1 MAETNI
7 PKAYDPKTVEP
18 YWADYWIE
26 QKLAEPDPKSGKKTH
41 VIVIP
46 PPNVTGSLHMGHA
59 LNNTLQD
66 ALTRWKKMSG
76 FDALWVPGTDHG
88 GIATQNV
95 VEKMLK
101 AEKISRYDL
110 GRDKFLERMWKWRGE
125 TGDTI
130 LMQLRKLGAMLDWSR
145 TRFTMDEVCSKA
157 VGHAFMDFYKQGWIY
172 RGKRMVN
179 WCVRCRTALSDIEVE
194 YEDRKDKL
202 YHIRYPILSGKKDG
216 WQGVP
221 LVVATTRPET
231 LLGDQA
237 VAVHPDD
244 ERYEKIGGWW
254 IQLPL
259 TDREIPVIKDS
270 AIDPKFGTGV
280 VKVTPAHDP
289 IDFEMGER
297 HRLEQLVVI
306 GFDGKMT
313 AAAGKYAGLS
323 REEARKK
330 ILEDLEAQNLIE
342 KIEDYAH
349 AVGTC
354 YRCGVVVEPLVSDQ
368 WFMKMDDMAK
378 SAIQATKSG
387 KVKIYPESWEK
398 PYMMWLE
405 NLKDWCISRQIWWGH
420 RIPIWYC
427 IDDSVQTEGSLS
439 NHPAEKTNCPPI
451 PSTTQPAGCPKCKSA
466 KLEQDPDV
474 LDTWF
479 SSGLWPMSVFKW
491 PDQTE
496 DLKRYYPTSVLVTGH
511 EILYLW
517 VARMVMMGLHF
528 MKDIPYSHVFI
539 HGIVRDKQGKKMS
552 KSLGNVID
560 PLTMMDKFG
569 TDALRFVLTSQSVP
583 GRDMQI
589 SDDTFVGARNFAN
602 KIWNVSRFV
611 LSNVEAAQQDGS
623 IPSMKLAEPDPQS
636 LELCDRWILSRLQ
649 QAIASVLSDL
659 EQYNLSQAS
668 RTLYHFIWSEFCDWY
683 IELSKIRMMDAAN
696 PAARKNVLTVLIH
709 LLDNVLRLLHPIM
722 PFITEEV
729 SKNLHARLEN
739 GRKDSLLRAA
749 YPEAQKKWIDAQ
761 AENEMAVL
769 MEAITAVRTIRSE
782 MNVPPVTKI
791 RITLRAKNADA
802 EKLLNANRG
811 YLQTLCKSDDIQI
824 GMNLAKP
831 AKSAAA
837 VFKELDLFIPLEGII
852 DFEKE
857 KERLA
862 KERANLENQLS
873 LVEKRLSDPQFK
885 TNAPEEEVKRTEARK
900 LESQE
905 KLKRLEEHIASIV

>member
-1 MAETNI
+1 MSETEI
-7 PKAYDPKTVEP
+7 PKTYDPKTVEP
-18 YWADYWIE
+18 HWADFWI
-26 QKLAEPDPKSGKKTH
+26 QKNLAAPDPASKKPTH
-41 VIVIP
+41 VIAIP

-76 FDALWVPGTDHG
+76 NDALWVPGTDHG

-95 VEKMLK
+95 VEKMLR

-110 GRDKFLERMWKWRGE
+110 GREKFLERMWKWRTE
-125 TGDTI
+125 SGDTI
-130 LMQLRKLGAMLDWSR
+130 LMQLRKLGCMLDWSR

-157 VGHAFMDFYKQGWIY
+157 VGHAFMDFYKNGWIY

-194 YEDRKDKL
+194 YEERKDKL
-202 YHIRYPILSGKKDG
+202 YYIRYPISSGKKDG

-221 LVVATTRPET
+221 LIVATTRPET
-231 LLGDQA
+231 LLGDTA

-244 ERYEKIGGWW
+244 PRYEKIHGWW
-254 IQLPL
+254 IELPL
-259 TDREIPVIKDS
+259 MDKQIMVIKDS

-289 IDFEMGER
+289 VDFEIGER
-297 HRLEQLVVI
+297 NNLDQIVVI
-306 GFDGKMT
+306 GYDGKMT
-313 AAAGKYAGLS
+313 AEAGKYAGLS

-330 ILEDLEAQNLIE
+330 VLEDLEAAKLIE
-342 KIEDYAH
+342 KIEDYGH
-349 AVGTC
+349 SVGTC

-368 WFMKMDDMAK
+368 WFMKMDTMAK
-378 SAIQATKSG
+378 SAIEATKSG

-398 PYMMWLE
+398 PYMLWLE

-420 RIPIWYC
+420 RIPVWYC
-427 IDDSVQTEGSLS
+427 IDDKAAPQESLS
-439 NHPAEKTNCPPI
+439 NHPAEKSKCAPI
-451 PSTTQPAGCPKCKSA
+451 PSLKKPENCPQCGGQH
-466 KLEQDPDV
+466 LEQDPDV

-479 SSGLWPMSVFKW
+479 SSGLWPFSVFKW
-491 PDQTE
+491 PEASE

-528 MKDIPYSHVFI
+528 MKDIPFSHVFI

-560 PLTMMDKFG
+560 PLTMMDKYG

-611 LSNVEAAQQDGS
+611 LSNLEAAQQEGNGS
-623 IPSMKLAEPDPQS
+623 KITLAEPNAKE

-649 QAIASVLSDL
+649 AAIGEVDENLK
-659 EQYNLSQAS
+659 QYNLSQAA
-668 RTLYHFIWSEFCDWY
+668 RTLYSFIWSEFCDWY
-683 IELSKIRMMDAAN
+683 IELSKIRMLDLAN
-696 PAARKNVLTVLIH
+696 PAGRKSVLSTLSYI
-709 LLDNVLRLLHPIM
+709 LDQTLRLLHPIM

-729 SKNLHARLEN
+729 WKNLRPRLQAEHI
-739 GRKDSLLRAA
+739 DSLLLSS
-749 YPEAQKKWIDAQ
+749 YPKVQPQWIDAK
-761 AENEMAVL
+761 ADEEMGLL
-769 MEAITAVRTIRSE
+769 MSAITAVRTIRAE
-782 MNVPPVTKI
+782 MNVPPSIKLTLFIRTKNPSSEA
-791 RITLRAKNADA
+791 LLKNHA
-802 EKLLNANRG
+802 G
-811 YLQTLCKSDDIQI
+811 YLQALCRSDKLEI
-824 GMNLAKP
+824 GGGVQKP
-831 AKSAAA
+831 AKAAAA
-837 VFKELDLFIPLEGII
+837 VFKDFDIFIPLEGII
-852 DFEKE
+852 DFNKE

-862 KERANLENQLS
+862 KERANLENQLA
-873 LVEKRLSDPQFK
+873 LVDKRLSDPQFK
-885 TNAPEEEVKRTEARK
+885 THAPEEEVKRTEARR
-900 LESQE
+900 LESLE
-905 KLKRLEEHIASIV
+905 KLKRLEEHLSSIG